1 MREVE
6 SSSSPSPTWMPFL
19 PSVSPT
25 PNREA
30 PARNALK
37 VSLPALSSPVLSGR
51 ECPETPLQNYFAKS
65 PHREKEEEEEDERV
79 LR

>member
-1 MREVE
+1 MET
-6 SSSSPSPTWMPFL
+6 SSSPSPTWMPFL

-37 VSLPALSSPVLSGR
+37 VSLPALSSPVLPGR
-51 ECPETPLQNYFAKS
+51 ECSETPLQNYFAES
-65 PHREKEEEEEDERV
+65 PHREEEEEEDERV